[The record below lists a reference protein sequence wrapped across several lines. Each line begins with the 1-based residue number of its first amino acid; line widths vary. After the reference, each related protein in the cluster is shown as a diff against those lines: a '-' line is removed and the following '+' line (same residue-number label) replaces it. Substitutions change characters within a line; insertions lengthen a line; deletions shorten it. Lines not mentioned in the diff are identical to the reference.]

1 MNPCLPLLFLPLL
14 AQADSTLADPAQVAT
29 NAHLRRSWH
38 QGPLKGLP
46 AQVSLEWCGFS
57 TPEAIL
63 QRGELILDG
72 HPILHARI
80 TQIQQRDSAKT
91 LLTVADLPA
100 TFARLSGQPP
110 ALLPANLLPRAALKA
125 PSFTPRPLTKVS
137 TAWWPTAEGLLA
149 VSVQDWQ
156 ITPFAAYRLVF
167 DHRLL
172 ESMPLQAA
180 KSGAVQTGAVQA
192 GAVQTGAKP
201 AGAVPSGRVFTPNPV
216 IAGKS
221 HALRDQNDAREA
233 VPEGFYSLVGLP
245 SLNQAAP
252 FLLQG
257 PFARNSEL
265 SAPLHEL
272 AYSGRDFLFFRDE
285 SGFEEVNVYHHITR
299 AQNHLRDLGILGL
312 QDRPLPYDA
321 HALGG
326 ADSSQFAVWHD
337 PLGSLEFGDGGV
349 DDAEDADLI
358 YHEYAHALHFAAA
371 GTRLFAYSEN
381 QALPAHLRTNEALA
395 IAEAVADWWAQQL
408 TREWKLAAGMD
419 PHLLMAWDS
428 AGLRPDPSAEPFY
441 LRSTRAE
448 LHYPEQLSG
457 DGFRDSQML
466 SQALA
471 ELSATLPAF
480 WLERNLWLALALLP
494 HQPLMADLR
503 EVLTRLDLF
512 LEGGANASAMEN
524 AFQPRGIAALHRL
537 DLPRPGLAGSWQL
550 GLLNPQLSECQVYLY
565 AGEDSGSSP
574 FSQQSTLPARGSA
587 LLKVDLLFSQP
598 DRISHITVLSPQPLL
613 AWQEFRADDGLEW
626 SASPSA
632 PALPALDLP
641 HVALDTS
648 AWKTYLRLS
657 QLAPL
662 ADELIFARLGQT
674 QARILDLPAQG
685 SLLLH
690 LPQDLPTAL
699 DWAEIATPSSTPQ
712 LSAVEWF
719 GRADGARMSAALA
732 LTRTRSQTLVFPH
745 IAADRSTF
753 WTGLALVNP
762 QNQPATAALTLT
774 AADGGTLAQT
784 NRSFAPGEKWVGLLQ
799 ELFPQAPLQ
808 TAMLW
813 VAADHPL
820 FGYELFGTT
829 NGESLAGLAAATSG
843 SQTLAFPRIA
853 VDDSTFTGMVLAN
866 LGQESAHIT
875 LTAFDGAGR
884 SLLELNLE
892 IAPRGRHAV
901 LADVLLGA
909 STARS
914 TRWVY
919 ALADQP
925 LCGFA
930 LLGDLPRRATLAA
943 LEALP
948 LPSQSKE
955 QPAPPTLP
963 RNP

>member
-1 MNPCLPLLFLPLL
+1 MNPLFLLL
-14 AQADSTLADPAQVAT
+14 ALFLQAQASAPGSQPAVQ
-29 NAHLRRSWH
+29 RSWQ
-38 QGPLKGLP
+38 QGPLKNLP
-46 AQVSLEWCGFS
+46 DGVSLRWSGFS
-57 TPEAIL
+57 TPTVLL
-63 QRGELILDG
+63 QRGELTLDG
-72 HPILHARI
+72 HPILH
-80 TQIQQRDSAKT
+80 TQITRIQRRDSAKT
-91 LLTVADLPA
+91 MLTAADLPA
-100 TFARLSGQPP
+100 SFSRLPSRGPVLDSAKLRHHP
-110 ALLPANLLPRAALKA
+110 ALPTLQGFQPEPLNPA
-125 PSFTPRPLTKVS
+125 S

-156 ITPFAAYRLVF
+156 LAPCSAFRLVF
-167 DHRLL
+167 DYRLL
-172 ESMPLQAA
+172 ESMPLQAGKA
-180 KSGAVQTGAVQA
+180 GSVPTGSVP
-192 GAVQTGAKP
+192 TGSVLTGSVPTA
-201 AGAVPSGRVFTPNPV
+201 AVPSGRVFTPNPV

-233 VPEGFYSLVGLP
+233 VPEGFYALVGMP

-252 FLLQG
+252 FLLEG
-257 PFARNSEL
+257 PYAANGEIS
-265 SAPLHEL
+265 SPLNEL

-299 AQNHLRDLGILGL
+299 AQNYLQDLGVVGL

-321 HALGG
+321 HALSG

-337 PLGSLEFGDGGV
+337 PKGSLEFGDGGV

-371 GTRLFAYSEN
+371 GPRLFSYSEN
-381 QALPAHLRTNEALA
+381 QALPAHLRCNEALA
-395 IAEAVADWWAQQL
+395 IAEAVADWWTQLL
-408 TREWKLAAGMD
+408 TRDWALAAGMD
-419 PHLLMAWDS
+419 PHLLMEWDS
-428 AGLRPDPSAEPFY
+428 AGLRPEPTANQFY
-441 LRSTRAE
+441 LRSTHAE
-448 LHYPEQLSG
+448 LHYPDQLSG
-457 DGFRDSQML
+457 DGFRDSQVL
-466 SQALA
+466 SQALV
-471 ELSATLPAF
+471 ELTALLPDH
-480 WLERNLWLALALLP
+480 WLERNIWLALALLP
-494 HQPLMADLR
+494 DQPLMADLR
-503 EVLTRLDLF
+503 EVLARLDLF
-512 LEGGANASAMEN
+512 LENGSHAAAFAQ

-537 DLPRPGLAGSWQL
+537 DLPRPGLAGSWQV
-550 GLLNPQLSECQVYLY
+550 GLLNPHLSECQVYLY

-574 FSQQSTLPARGSA
+574 FSQQLALPARGSA

-598 DRISHITVLSPQPLL
+598 ERIAHIALLSPQPLI
-613 AWQEFRADDGLEW
+613 AWQEFRSADGLEW
-626 SASPSA
+626 SAA
-632 PALPALDLP
+632 PAMPPLASLDLP

-648 AWKTYLRLS
+648 AWKTYLRLA

-662 ADELIFARLGQT
+662 ADELIFSRLGQT

-685 SLLLH
+685 SLLLQ
-690 LPQDLPTAL
+690 LPQDLSPPL

-732 LTRTRSQTLVFPH
+732 LSRTRGTALLFPH

-762 QNQPATAALTLT
+762 QEQPANASLTLS
-774 AADGGTLAQT
+774 AADGSTLAQT
-784 NRSFAPGEKWVGLLQ
+784 NHSFAPGEKWVGLLE

-808 TAMLW
+808 TAMFWLE
-813 VAADHPL
+813 ADQPL

-829 NGESLAGLAAATSG
+829 NGAALAGLAATTSG
-843 SQTLAFPRIA
+843 SRTLVFPHIA
-853 VDDSTFTGMVLAN
+853 VDDFTFTGLVLAN
-866 LGQESAHIT
+866 LGQAPAHIT
-875 LTAFDGAGR
+875 ITAFDGAGR

-901 LADVLLGA
+901 LADALLGA

-919 ALADQP
+919 ALADQA
-925 LCGFA
+925 LAGFA
-930 LLGDLPRRATLAA
+930 LLGDLPQRATLAA

-948 LPSQSKE
+948 LPTQTKE
-955 QPAPPTLP
+955 QPAPPPTLP